1 MLDLRMIRQDPE
13 RVKQALRTKG
23 EEAPIDEVLA
33 LDENAGRL

>member
-23 EEAPIDEVLA
+23 EEA
-33 LDENAGRL
+33 RLMRS